1 MNGTELLTC
10 LDQFSGVRT
19 GVLGDL
25 MVDEFAYGRAR
36 RLSPEA
42 PVPIVEIQ
50 RRTTQ
55 PGGAANVGH
64 NVLTLGGRLSLFGV
78 LGEDDAGYGVR
89 RVLAE
94 QGADVAGVLMV
105 AERPSTVKTRVV
117 AQAQHLLRFD
127 EEDTSELPAAAV
139 AALREM
145 LLPQLGQ
152 LNVLIISDYA
162 KGVLTAAL
170 VRDVLTACREQDVR
184 TFVDPKP
191 VNIELFGGADVIKP
205 NYHEAL
211 RLTGRERD
219 VEPDEMEQ
227 ICREV
232 RERTAARSVVITAGA
247 RGMFVLAE
255 DTFTHLPGQ
264 PREVYDVAGAG
275 DTTLAA
281 LALAVAAGADLVGAA
296 RLANLAGSIAVGKLG
311 IAAVTQDE
319 LRVEVK
325 RADGDAQS

>member
-1 MNGTELLTC
+1 MSGTELLAC
-10 LDQFSGVRT
+10 LERFAAVRA

-42 PVPIVEIQ
+42 PVPIVEIK

-89 RVLAE
+89 RVLADL
-94 QGADVAGVLMV
+94 GADVGGVLML
-105 AERPSTVKTRVV
+105 AQRPSTVKTRVV

-127 EEDTSELPAAAV
+127 EEETAELPAAAV
-139 AALREM
+139 AALSEM
-145 LLPQLGQ
+145 LLAQLGQ
-152 LNVLIISDYA
+152 LSVLIISDYA
-162 KGVLTAAL
+162 KGVLTPAL
-170 VRDVLTACREQDVR
+170 VRDVLKACRDQGVR

-191 VNIELFGGADVIKP
+191 VNIELFAGADVIKP

-219 VEPDEMEQ
+219 VEPDEMAEV
-227 ICREV
+227 CREV
-232 RERTAARSVVITAGA
+232 RERTEAGSVVITAGA
-247 RGMFVLAE
+247 RGMFVLAD
-255 DTFTHLPGQ
+255 DTFTHLPGL

-281 LALAVAAGADLVGAA
+281 LALAVAAGADLASAA

-311 IAAVTQDE
+311 IAAVTRDE
-319 LRVEVK
+319 LAAEVR

>member
-1 MNGTELLTC
+1 MNGAELLAC
-10 LDQFSGVRT
+10 LDRFRDVRA

-42 PVPIVEIQ
+42 PVPIVEIE

-64 NVLTLGGRLSLFGV
+64 NVLTLGGKLSLFGV
-78 LGEDDAGYGVR
+78 LGEDDAGHAVR
-89 RVLAE
+89 NVLAE
-94 QGADVAGVLMV
+94 QGADVSGVLML
-105 AERPSTVKTRVV
+105 ADRPSTVKTRVV
-117 AQAQHLLRFD
+117 AQAQHVLRFD
-127 EEDTSELPAAAV
+127 EENTSQLPAAAA
-139 AALREM
+139 AALSEL
-145 LLPQLGQ
+145 LLPRLEQLD
-152 LNVLIISDYA
+152 VLMISDYA
-162 KGVLTAAL
+162 KGVLSPLL
-170 VRDVLTACREQDVR
+170 VQEVLRGCREYEVT

-191 VNIELFGGADVIKP
+191 VNIELFAGAGVVKP

-219 VEPDEMEQ
+219 ASVEEMEQ
-227 ICREV
+227 VCREV
-232 RERTAARSVVITAGA
+232 RERARSGAVVITAGA
-247 RGMFVLAE
+247 RGMFVLT
-255 DTFTHLPGQ
+255 DSTYTHLPGA

-281 LALAVAAGADLVGAA
+281 LALAVAADADLVGAA

-311 IAAVTQDE
+311 IAAVTADE
-319 LRVEVK
+319 LRAEVR

>member
-1 MNGTELLTC
+1 MNGAELLTC
-10 LDQFSGVRT
+10 LDHFSGVRT

-42 PVPIVEIQ
+42 PVPIVEIE

-78 LGEDDAGYGVR
+78 LGEDDPGYGVR
-89 RVLAE
+89 QVLAE
-94 QGADVAGVLMV
+94 QGADVAGVLML

-127 EEDTSELPAAAV
+127 EEDTSELPVAAV
-139 AALREM
+139 AALSEM
-145 LLPQLGQ
+145 LLAELSQ

-162 KGVLTAAL
+162 KGVLTPAL
-170 VRDVLTACREQDVR
+170 VRDVLRACREQGVR

-219 VEPDEMEQ
+219 VEPGEMDQ
-227 ICREV
+227 VCREV

-247 RGMFVLAE
+247 RGMFVLAG
-255 DTFTHLPGQ
+255 DVFTHLPGR

-281 LALAVAAGADLVGAA
+281 LALAVAAGADLASAA

-311 IAAVTQDE
+311 IAAVTRDE
-319 LRVEVK
+319 LRAEVK